1 MPRLEKKT
9 TESDK
14 FDLVKID
21 VDEHGELAEKM
32 NVNAVPTVYLLNE
45 GKIVDEFKGLPQD
58 SKFEEFFKKV
68 ESLTKDK

>member
-9 TESDK
+9 SESDK

-32 NVNAVPTVYLLNE
+32 NVNAVPTVLLLNE
-45 GKIVDEFKGLPQD
+45 GKVVDEFKGLP
-58 SKFEEFFKKV
+58 
-68 ESLTKDK
+68 